1 MTKKE
6 EKKSSEAV
14 KNRIAKIEGQLR
26 GIRKMLDNDKACM
39 DVVAQVM
46 AIKEAVSS
54 LGVEIL
60 KDDLIC
66 NRKKLNNL
74 DEKYLKTLFKV
85 K

>member
-1 MTKKE
+1 M
-6 EKKSSEAV
+6 KKSSEAV
-14 KNRIAKIEGQLR
+14 RNRIAKIEGQLN

-39 DVVAQVM
+39 DVIAQIM

-66 NRKKLNNL
+66 NKKSLAKL
-74 DEKYLKTLFKV
+74 DEKYLKTLFKMN
-85 K
+85 

>member
-1 MTKKE
+1 MKKIN
-6 EKKSSEAV
+6 EAV
-14 KNRIAKIEGQLR
+14 QNRIAKIEGQLN
-26 GIRKMLDNDKACM
+26 GIRKMLNNDKACT
-39 DVVAQVM
+39 DVVTQVL

-74 DEKYLKTLFKV
+74 DEKYLKTLFKI